1 MGSYAAT
8 WEDEDNNRQIQFSVE
23 YSTETGSVEIETI
36 TPTKVSF
43 ICPETNTCTRSV
55 GVHTEAGREM
65 LANHFRANG
74 DLQQLAD
81 EIAKRT
87 QESVNA

>member
-55 GVHTEAGREM
+55 GVHTESGREM

>member
-8 WEDEDNNRQIQFSVE
+8 WEDEDNNRQIQFSVD
-23 YSTETGSVEIETI
+23 YSTESGSVEIETI

-55 GVHTEAGREM
+55 GVHTTAGQEM
-65 LANHFRANG
+65 LANYFRANG
-74 DLQQLAD
+74 DVQQLAD
-81 EIAKRT
+81 EIANRT
-87 QESVNA
+87 QETINA